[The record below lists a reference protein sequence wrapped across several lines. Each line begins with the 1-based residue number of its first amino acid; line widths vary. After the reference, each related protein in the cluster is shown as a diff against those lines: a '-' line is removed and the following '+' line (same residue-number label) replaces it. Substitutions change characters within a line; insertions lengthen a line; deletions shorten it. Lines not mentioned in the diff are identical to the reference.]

1 MLHTINARQIARLNT
16 VGAPITSLTFHER
29 EYSHLDILATGH
41 NDGSITLW
49 TWNADGTPAE
59 MQAQWEFVEVRRM
72 DSGQGTSDVTLGSVT
87 ALKFIG
93 YADGS
98 CSKSQE
104 SVLTEISLVNA
115 FAPVT
120 LLD

>member
-1 MLHTINARQIARLNT
+1 MLHTINARLIARLDKA
-16 VGAPITSLTFHER
+16 GAPITSLTFHER

-49 TWNADGTPAE
+49 TWNADGTLAG

-72 DSGQGTSDVTLGSVT
+72 HSGEGASGVALGSVT

-93 YADGS
+93 CVDSS
-98 CSKSQE
+98 CSRR
-104 SVLTEISLVNA
+104 A
-115 FAPVT
+115 Y
-120 LLD
+120 

>member
-1 MLHTINARQIARLNT
+1 
-16 VGAPITSLTFHER
+16 
-29 EYSHLDILATGH
+29 
-41 NDGSITLW
+41 
-49 TWNADGTPAE
+49 

-72 DSGQGTSDVTLGSVT
+72 DSGEGATDVALESVT

-93 YADGS
+93 YVDVFILR
-98 CSKSQE
+98 E
-104 SVLTEISLVNA
+104 SLLTVFSPVNA